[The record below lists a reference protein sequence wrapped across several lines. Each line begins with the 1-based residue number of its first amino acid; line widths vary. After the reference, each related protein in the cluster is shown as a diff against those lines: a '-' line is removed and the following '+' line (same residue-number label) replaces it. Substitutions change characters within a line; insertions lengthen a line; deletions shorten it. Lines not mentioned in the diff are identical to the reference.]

1 MKKTE
6 LFEAIES
13 RKLTTKEALQMLWD
27 NVNKGHKK
35 QILKKPEVKSMF
47 DLYHVD
53 YEEE

>member
-6 LFEAIES
+6 LFEAIS
-13 RKLTTKEALQMLWD
+13 IRKMTTKEALQLVWD
-27 NVNKGHKK
+27 NVNKGQKK